1 VYAGLQDGT
10 IFKTINEG
18 ATWIPVTTGL
28 NGSWINSLAA
38 DPETPGIVY
47 AGTEWN
53 GVFKTDNG
61 GDRWIQTSL
70 SSIRVFSIA
79 IDSTAAKAFVGAD
92 RGLTYLRS
100 SEGVWTSPMNPAGT
114 YSPGSP
120 VAALAIDPLLPTT
133 IYKLVGFRGLI
144 KTTDGGATCAAMSQ
158 QSDQGPF
165 QGRIRSL
172 AVDPQTHD
180 TVYVGS
186 GGAIYKSVDGGANWT
201 VTTEALP
208 NSAEVTALAIDPQIT
223 STMYAGSRVFK
234 STDGGQSWSPASTGL
249 PTQGVGAL
257 AVHPAAP
264 SIVFAG
270 TYGGGSFK
278 SIDGG
283 ANWSPMND
291 QPPNLLIRALA
302 IDAGSAT
309 LYAGTDGAGV
319 FAIAAPARF
328 PLTVTTTG
336 HGLGTIVSIPEAI
349 DCGPTCTGQFVAG
362 STVLLTAT
370 PAAGVVKEWTG
381 CHSDTGPGRTST
393 CTVAIVAAR
402 SVSVRVVGAPQMP
415 PGREKHPER

>member
-1 VYAGLQDGT
+1 LTASYAAAVAINPTDSSVVYAVTGAGVLKSVNAGSSWTPVNSGLTGYVRDLEIDRQSPATVYAGLQDGT

-144 KTTDGGATCAAMSQ
+144 KTTDGGATWAAMSQ

-186 GGAIYKSVDGGANWT
+186 GAAIYKSVDGGRTGRSRPRHSPILQKLRRWPSIRRSRRRCMR
-201 VTTEALP
+201 EA
-208 NSAEVTALAIDPQIT
+208 
-223 STMYAGSRVFK
+223 GCSRVPMV
-234 STDGGQSWSPASTGL
+234 DRVGRRRARDSPRRAS
-249 PTQGVGAL
+249 
-257 AVHPAAP
+257 
-264 SIVFAG
+264 
-270 TYGGGSFK
+270 
-278 SIDGG
+278 
-283 ANWSPMND
+283 
-291 QPPNLLIRALA
+291 
-302 IDAGSAT
+302 
-309 LYAGTDGAGV
+309 
-319 FAIAAPARF
+319 AR
-328 PLTVTTTG
+328 
-336 HGLGTIVSIPEAI
+336 
-349 DCGPTCTGQFVAG
+349 
-362 STVLLTAT
+362 
-370 PAAGVVKEWTG
+370 
-381 CHSDTGPGRTST
+381 
-393 CTVAIVAAR
+393 
-402 SVSVRVVGAPQMP
+402 
-415 PGREKHPER
+415 